1 MACLDNTLALTLG
14 NPLAPLAILSYLNPA
29 RGSYTGV
36 ADGKNG
42 SPRPVGQVHYRAGR
56 RSARLAFLMPE
67 MTARQ
72 EAVVVLLERLAYEAG
87 GWGACNV
94 LAEAEEH
101 SPLFEALRKAGF
113 VVYARQ
119 QIWRLEEVKATGA
132 AASAAW
138 QPALSVD
145 ELAIRNLYQ
154 SLIPPLVQSAEAC
167 PESHEQSL
175 VYRHDQ
181 DELLAYAQGWF
192 GPRGVYVLPLF
203 HPGVNNSLELLAGL
217 VARIAPHPSRPL
229 YLAVRSYQAELESG
243 LEAMQASPGPRQVL
257 MAKYLV
263 NMQRAPAFNHRS
275 SVLEKRRAE
284 PTTPIVS
291 NLAQTPRPYLNSEK
305 N

>member
-36 ADGKNG
+36 AGGKNG
-42 SPRPVGQVHYRAGR
+42 NPRPVGQVHYRAGR

-67 MTARQ
+67 RTARQ
-72 EAVVVLLERLAYEAG
+72 EDVIALLERLAYEAG

-101 SPLFEALRKAGF
+101 SPLFDALRRAGF

-119 QIWRLEEVKATGA
+119 QIWQLEEVKSIGA
-132 AASAAW
+132 DRSTDW

-145 ELAIRNLYQ
+145 EFAIRSLYQ
-154 SLIPPLVQSAEAC
+154 SLIPPLVQSAEAF
-167 PESHEQSL
+167 PETYEQSL
-175 VYRHDQ
+175 VYRHDP

-203 HPGVNNSLELLAGL
+203 HPGVNDSLELLAGL

-243 LEAMQASPGPRQVL
+243 LEALHASPGPRQVL

-263 NMQRAPAFNHRS
+263 NLQRAPAFNPRS

-284 PTTPIVS
+284 PTTPIIS
-291 NLAQTPRPYLNSEK
+291 NMAQTPRPGCHPEN